1 MGYRGI
7 NQYDPSDVTPLSSRP
22 RLLVLLLAVL
32 AGVIFFGYAFLAMK
46 TVGWAAWPL
55 ALLLCVLAGAAWQ
68 AGLAFL
74 RPSRASRTHT
84 ESSEIVTTETPSPT
98 SGTPTSP

>member
-1 MGYRGI
+1 
-7 NQYDPSDVTPLSSRP
+7 
-22 RLLVLLLAVL
+22 VLLAAL
-32 AGVIFFGYAFLAMK
+32 AGVVFFRYAFLALK
-46 TVGWAAWPL
+46 TVGLAAWPL

-84 ESSEIVTTETPSPT
+84 ESSEIVTTETTPPT